1 MVTETRAARKYHELN
16 VTMKQV
22 AVTVA
27 QRVDAT
33 LMRPQ
38 SVCQRAVRG
47 RGQTSPNARAPPPS
61 HIFSCQCGSKCAKP

>member
-47 RGQTSPNARAPPPS
+47 RGQTSPNARAPPPLS
-61 HIFSCQCGSKCAKP
+61 HIFLPVWIQMC